1 MDEPEEPTVP
11 PHQLQ
16 HSARSVEET
25 NADPSSSQPIPS
37 PARADLPILGH
48 EHPNRLPSPD
58 HRGDEGPVGTAR
70 GSPHRRANSDY
81 SQFRSAAQK
90 VVSQQAK
97 LDQLSQD
104 VDVLRD
110 SANYAWECR
119 KHQYRFVQSS
129 MTKFVEA
136 AREMLIEVP
145 LGPSLELLSQLLEQV
160 QGDIKVVTDQIESS
174 TAAEGEL
181 GNKQFRLRRR
191 EQKFTAAVQE
201 TLRTLSDQGI
211 LTRRNSEIASS
222 DDTSQADAPS
232 SVHPLL
238 ERYYASVADLEVL
251 QERLADLQ
259 TEFEEERTNR
269 QLRQDQGQSPERPE
283 EEFNAAYTKQI
294 QDANL
299 ALTEAENGLAHLE
312 EECVHEGLL
321 VDHAADHFL
330 PQPMSADAHANGET
344 ETPEEGSSSSLA
356 LGMPVI
362 TPATLSWLQ
371 LKNMVGHSDR
381 PQSQSPKSLFRGIH
395 VDHSLHHGALA
406 KSRVDEWLGQG
417 SEMTPAKD
425 SELTP
430 TEDDGHHRGPVLA
443 GSPALSWP
451 LATTRAKEDMEKQ
464 TFSSSN
470 STAPVSHQRSA
481 SAPLLPSSE
490 SGSRLRAKQVKDS

>member
-11 PHQLQ
+11 PYQLQ

-25 NADPSSSQPIPS
+25 NADPSSSQPNPS
-37 PARADLPILGH
+37 PARADLPLLGH

-58 HRGDEGPVGTAR
+58 HHGDEGPVGTAR

-136 AREMLIEVP
+136 AKKMLIEVP
-145 LGPSLELLSQLLEQV
+145 LSPSLELLSQLLEQV

-191 EQKFTAAVQE
+191 EQKFAAAVQE
-201 TLRTLSDQGI
+201 TLRTLSDQGVH
-211 LTRRNSEIASS
+211 TRRNSEITSPN
-222 DDTSQADAPS
+222 DTPQVDAPS

-259 TEFEEERTNR
+259 SEFEEEKIGR
-269 QLRQDQGQSPERPE
+269 QLRQDQGQSPEDPD
-283 EEFNAAYTKQI
+283 EEFEAAYAKQI
-294 QDANL
+294 QEVRS

-330 PQPMSADAHANGET
+330 PQPMSADAHANEET
-344 ETPEEGSSSSLA
+344 ETPEEGSLSSLA
-356 LGMPVI
+356 LGMPVM
-362 TPATLSWLQ
+362 TPGTLPWLQ
-371 LKNMVGHSDR
+371 LKDMVGHSDR
-381 PQSQSPKSLFRGIH
+381 RQSQSPESLFRGIP

-406 KSRVDEWLGQG
+406 KSRVVEWLEQG
-417 SEMTPAKD
+417 SEMTPVKD
-425 SELTP
+425 TELTP
-430 TEDDGHHRGPVLA
+430 TENDGHHRGPVLA

-451 LATTRAKEDMEKQ
+451 LATARAKEDTEKQ

-470 STAPVSHQRSA
+470 ATTLVSHQRSA

-490 SGSRLRAKQVKDS
+490 LTLRPRAKSVKDP

>member
-11 PHQLQ
+11 PYQLR

-25 NADPSSSQPIPS
+25 NADPSSLQPDPS
-37 PARADLPILGH
+37 PARADLPIPGH
-48 EHPNRLPSPD
+48 DHPNRLPSPN
-58 HRGDEGPVGTAR
+58 HHVDEGPVSTAR
-70 GSPHRRANSDY
+70 GLPHRRANSDY
-81 SQFRSAAQK
+81 SHFQSAAQK
-90 VVSQQAK
+90 VINQQAK

-145 LGPSLELLSQLLEQV
+145 LGPSLELLSQLLKQV

-191 EQKFTAAVQE
+191 EQKFAAAVQE
-201 TLRTLSDQGI
+201 TLRTLSDQGN
-211 LTRRNSEIASS
+211 LTRRSSEIASS
-222 DDTSQADAPS
+222 NGTSQVDAPS

-259 TEFEEERTNR
+259 TEFEEERINR
-269 QLRQDQGQSPERPE
+269 QLRQDQGQSPEHPD
-283 EEFNAAYTKQI
+283 EEFNAVYSKRI
-294 QDANL
+294 QDANIAL
-299 ALTEAENGLAHLE
+299 AEAENGLAHLE

-321 VDHAADHFL
+321 VDHATDHFL
-330 PQPMSADAHANGET
+330 PQPMSADAHANEES
-344 ETPEEGSSSSLA
+344 ETPEEGSPSSLA

-362 TPATLSWLQ
+362 TPGTLSWLQ
-371 LKNMVGHSDR
+371 LKDMVGH
-381 PQSQSPKSLFRGIH
+381 PAQLQSQSPESLFRGIP
-395 VDHSLHHGALA
+395 VDRSLHHGALA
-406 KSRVDEWLGQG
+406 KSRVDKWLEQE
-417 SEMTPAKD
+417 SEMAAAKD
-425 SELTP
+425 TELTP
-430 TEDDGHHRGPVLA
+430 TEDDGNHGGPVLA

-451 LATTRAKEDMEKQ
+451 VATARAKEDVEKQ
-464 TFSSSN
+464 AFSSSN
-470 STAPVSHQRSA
+470 ATAPVSHQRSA
-481 SAPLLPSSE
+481 SAPMVP
-490 SGSRLRAKQVKDS
+490 GSDSRSRPRAKQAGDC